1 MSPDIAGMW
10 LSAEVADVQALQ
22 LRLRRVLEEGGTI
35 LTLALLYPMPVYAE
49 STSVDDLE
57 FKILHILVPQRLYI
71 RRILRFKMLFLEFLQ
86 D

>member
-10 LSAEVADVQALQ
+10 LSAEVAYVQALQ

-35 LTLALLYPMPVYAE
+35 LTLALLYPMPVYTE

-57 FKILHILVPQRLYI
+57 FKIYT
-71 RRILRFKMLFLEFLQ
+71 F
-86 D
+86 

>member
-10 LSAEVADVQALQ
+10 LSAEVAYVQALQ

-57 FKILHILVPQRLYI
+57 FKILHILVPQLLSHNQVSSMNI
-71 RRILRFKMLFLEFLQ
+71 ILNLKIV
-86 D
+86 